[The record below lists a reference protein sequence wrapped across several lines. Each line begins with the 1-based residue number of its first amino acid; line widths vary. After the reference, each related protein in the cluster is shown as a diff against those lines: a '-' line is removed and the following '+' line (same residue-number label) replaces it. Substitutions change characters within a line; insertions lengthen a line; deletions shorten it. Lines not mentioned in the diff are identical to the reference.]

1 MLNRRHF
8 LAMAGAAA
16 MARPAAAQCAPVDLG
31 IQNIV
36 QQQSNWCWAAAAQQ
50 IIFWANGS
58 APAQCVL
65 VAQANNASANA
76 VCSFPG
82 NANVPGHMQQ
92 IQYLIGQHVGAYSNL
107 SGPGSAN
114 QVYQTIA
121 NNRPIIM
128 LVNPGFSQ
136 VGHFVVIRAVGCSGP
151 NLRIRLNDPL
161 NYNGFQTTV
170 SYQQIAPM
178 WQGAIIVG

>member
-8 LAMAGAAA
+8 LTVAGAAA
-16 MARPAAAQCAPVDLG
+16 ISRPASAQCAPVNLG
-31 IQNIV
+31 IQNIL

-50 IIFWANGS
+50 IIYWALGS
-58 APAQCVL
+58 APAQCQL
-65 VAQANNASANA
+65 VAQANNASANG

-82 NANVPGHMQQ
+82 NANVPGSMNQ
-92 IQYLIGQHVGAYSNL
+92 IQYLIGQHIGAFSNL
-107 SGPGSAN
+107 SGPGSPA
-114 QVYQTIA
+114 QVYQTLA

-128 LVNPGFSQ
+128 LVNPGFST

-151 NLRIRLNDPL
+151 NFWIQLNDPL
-161 NYNGFQTTV
+161 NFSGFPTTV
-170 SYQQIAPM
+170 TYQQIAPM